1 MLQKGD
7 LILESMIKAAS
18 ASGKVIT
25 MRPKGARKWRKIGL
39 ETIVQEKLS
48 DQALKG
54 LEEQELIPRK
64 WQAIVDFLDK
74 IQTVYV

>member
-1 MLQKGD
+1 M
-7 LILESMIKAAS
+7 
-18 ASGKVIT
+18 

-39 ETIVQEKLS
+39 ETIVQEELS

-74 IQTVYV
+74 ILVVYA